1 MKISVRSLLAGE
13 VGDSLE
19 ESTKL
24 APGSID
30 DLDLHSG
37 ELRGQFTRV
46 PEGIIAD
53 LVGEATVTLV
63 CDRCLDEFEAD
74 LSFRSSEEFAEET
87 GEDAWPIDKKW
98 QIDLAEPVRQSFI
111 LAIPIHPLCRE
122 DCPGLCLVCGLTLK
136 DNHKHTKDKEK

>member
-19 ESTKL
+19 ESITL
-24 APGSID
+24 NPSTID

-37 ELRGQFTRV
+37 ELRAQFTRV

-53 LVGEATVTLV
+53 LAGEATITLV

-74 LSFRSSEEFAEET
+74 LSFRSSEEFREQP
-87 GEDAWPIDKKW
+87 GEDIWPIDKKW
-98 QIDLAEPVRQSFI
+98 QIDLAEPVRQALI
-111 LAIPIHPLCRE
+111 LATPFHPLCRE
-122 DCPGLCLVCGLTLK
+122 NCPGLCLVCGQSLS
-136 DNHKHTKDKEK
+136 DNHKHTKTKEK